1 MASSLVTILA
11 LSALSLVSP
20 FPSNTLKTALP
31 INLQPTN
38 QEIFQI
44 QPLYASPKNNNDD
57 KVSVDKITTSA
68 LPSSKFDVFNFFGIF
83 KKDPPSEESLV
94 TTSEQSSNKALKN
107 FLVLTSLLTTAIVP
121 PLFLQPTAPFTDIYA
136 NTIIPI
142 YDNLYFDFPIFHSSH
157 GLIVYDFVKMTY
169 GYIGAALAD
178 STLLYLYTKN
188 PNLKTLSLL
197 FLGVPFNILFFT
209 YPTFA
214 AASTSGY
221 SLFLFINYI
230 QSKRDVN

>member
-1 MASSLVTILA
+1 MASSLVTIFA
-11 LSALSLVSP
+11 LSALSLTTSYAP
-20 FPSNTLKTALP
+20 NTLKTVPFL
-31 INLQPTN
+31 NLQPTN
-38 QEIFQI
+38 QEIFQK
-44 QPLYASPKNNNDD
+44 QPLYASPKNNNNDN
-57 KVSVDKITTSA
+57 VNVDKI
-68 LPSSKFDVFNFFGIF
+68 SK
-83 KKDPPSEESLV
+83 
-94 TTSEQSSNKALKN
+94 SEQSSNTAFKD

-121 PLFLQPTAPFTDIYA
+121 PLFLQPTAPFTDIYT

-214 AASTSGY
+214 AASSSAY